1 MKSVSGLRARNRI
14 YLGEGV
20 GEEQEEQNM
29 STKRNRNTWII
40 TRSITSLEGLEQNRS
55 GGLDWGPHVVNGP

>member
-29 STKRNRNTWII
+29 STKRNKHMDRNKEYYMAHYISKGIRTK
-40 TRSITSLEGLEQNRS
+40 
-55 GGLDWGPHVVNGP
+55 